1 MMMPGADYTFP
12 GDYVTEIPQMGKGGL
27 TQWFAEEWTDVKT
40 GKPCGRSGKEK
51 GSRPYPACRPKKRV
65 NETTPKTTSEMSSA
79 EKAKFKREKTS
90 GKRIDYNHKRRED
103 GGETWLDQYQ
113 DGGIKN
119 KRKNIS
125 DSPNYQYDDK
135 GNLLYTPSVRIEP
148 YAADNSTRGS
158 FSVNPKLVMQNLNP
172 TLEEFINVASPY
184 YPIDNKLVID
194 PKINLQ
200 PSKYQQ
206 YLEQEYVL
214 PQMVGRSFGNL
225 PLIKDDGYSP
235 NRRWVSNLRAKDT
248 GSKYSNDSY
257 AYVLKTNPNN
267 LVDYSTKNT
276 IEDSVSSNDKVFYDY
291 LAKNNY
297 LPNTVSQLTKKLP
310 DQIWNTAEQ
319 MRVEMLNNPEIMSW
333 ANLHNIDL
341 GYKQKGQGDD
351 SFAPKIP
358 ESVYANRL
366 VKAGLATNRPDYDY
380 KPMETY
386 IVQDPSKFNLAGYF
400 PMNSIVKD
408 AEQKVLNKK
417 VSDEPKQESI
427 YFGTPEYFEK
437 ESYIKNEIA
446 KRLGINPSAFDTGE
460 YLIHYNQSPITEYT
474 PGKKYGGWLEQYQE
488 GGFRYTSPPRR
499 AFTTSYQQPTRSTSD
514 NTRVVTPNVSDATRA
529 MVADQRAREAAAKRS
544 GVIYAGTPESDYE
557 KAKRAASFV
566 EQSIEKDGFATP
578 LDYVLDFVNPATYA
592 FAATDLV
599 GNTSSAVSNAAQGN
613 FKEAG
618 SDLTNA
624 AFNALTV
631 APIVPGVRAALPSVA
646 KYATTQTPLKNT
658 HKYNPWKFKGDPEA
672 YYHRSPNLENITN
685 KETGMLQGFGESE
698 AGKLFSEAAAINP
711 GIGINLKKPAN
722 SRLYFSKG
730 TPLDY
735 GRTNK
740 VIDPKTGKLIPGQ
753 GYPGPYIVE
762 VKGVPMGVS
771 TKGRAPGAE
780 PTQIGS
786 YAVPKVPIP
795 LDQAKF
801 YKEDWLRG
809 YKPIQG
815 PFTMQEGGEQPNPED
830 IERMEAININTKKS
844 PWYERLYR
852 KAADKIGLDP
862 YNRTPDDFFEQ
873 WARKISDSTGG
884 SEWYKQSNPFMNFA
898 LESINAPQYAAT
910 YAVTGKVQTP
920 SEAMDIQN
928 PYGAFAVDAL
938 LDPMNVVGVGVSS
951 KARNL
956 FSQVPDQLNSSI
968 ARQINKNPRL
978 ALSLQRGR
986 PINTSNVSIIS
997 GINPGDVSAF
1007 PDMVKRINPNT
1018 VSESTF
1024 FKQLEKG
1031 STSLDSSLQKRIS
1044 DLESKE
1050 GFKRLV
1056 DQEKD
1061 YLFYNSD
1068 LPEDTIER
1076 VAKINARSRID
1087 ELKNITNVNKE
1098 ASEYASANFLNA
1110 GLPNPFT
1117 ENNYLYNNAFYKS
1130 GADDVI
1136 SDIVSKSKGINLVKP
1151 TPNYS
1156 KSVPG
1161 EIGIGYNYVGNKPIE
1176 MHEIGHVLQR
1186 GRKLSI
1192 DDQLKNITPKKQLS
1206 ADQQRVYNYF
1216 TKGSGGMEPS
1226 AFANEL
1232 RESML
1237 QKGFIPD
1244 YYSPI
1249 SQQQV
1254 QDAYTYFKKNPIGT
1268 YDKNT
1273 GKFLSTTRIFDFMD
1287 ATKSNSKLLSD
1298 ILNKLPAVAPIGI
1311 GAAGVAQLPEQKYG
1325 GWLNKYK

>member
-1 MMMPGADYTFP
+1 MGKKKPIVSSLGQWAYPGEVTIIPSNSITMKGVGYPVLGVDNLGNSRMMMPGADYTFP

-113 DGGIKN
+113 FGSERLPIKPEQIVNSKLFRPTFNTEYNSPLLPGGTKEIQEYQKKLNQQYGTFLDEDGIWGEETQKAYQKFKVDKEKGQSNNLKYRPTLSEFKSFYEKIPSYNSGYESIYDVNPNMSAVQEGPLTKERFNQISSLPNENDLINQYRGKTFGSLPVIEGAGLYEGYSPSRIWTGYTPFLPNKKGTSELRKDSSDKSDLHDASYLYFLAPKNEDLTSDYVNNVDISAKDIFDIEGSIVKGVKDPVAAKQLYDFLNKNKTVKERIKN
-119 KRKNIS
+119 LNLPEYEKFTNDDWRELLEASTLKSGSWTFNKEAPVYWKQWREFGDELLQNPDIIKYAKDNNIDLSQITNVPFNNKNRAKS
-125 DSPNYQYDDK
+125 SSYVNYDEP
-135 GNLLYTPSVRIEP
+135 LYSSQLIEGIM
-148 YAADNSTRGS
+148 AQRDA
-158 FSVNPKLVMQNLNP
+158 
-172 TLEEFINVASPY
+172 
-184 YPIDNKLVID
+184 
-194 PKINLQ
+194 KINKRV
-200 PSKYQQ
+200 S
-206 YLEQEYVL
+206 
-214 PQMVGRSFGNL
+214 GSGTG
-225 PLIKDDGYSP
+225 DGYS
-235 NRRWVSNLRAKDT
+235 V
-248 GSKYSNDSY
+248 
-257 AYVLKTNPNN
+257 
-267 LVDYSTKNT
+267 
-276 IEDSVSSNDKVFYDY
+276 I
-291 LAKNNY
+291 
-297 LPNTVSQLTKKLP
+297 
-310 DQIWNTAEQ
+310 
-319 MRVEMLNNPEIMSW
+319 
-333 ANLHNIDL
+333 
-341 GYKQKGQGDD
+341 
-351 SFAPKIP
+351 
-358 ESVYANRL
+358 
-366 VKAGLATNRPDYDY
+366 
-380 KPMETY
+380 
-386 IVQDPSKFNLAGYF
+386 QDPSKYNFYGYTPIQPGETLDNLKASSARNLYMTRAGV
-400 PMNSIVKD
+400 PNDPKLR
-408 AEQKVLNKK
+408 EQ
-417 VSDEPKQESI
+417 I
-427 YFGTPEYFEK
+427 
-437 ESYIKNEIA
+437 
-446 KRLGINPSAFDTGE
+446 
-460 YLIHYNQSPITEYT
+460 LIHTSRFPIEEYVSS
-474 PGKKYGGWLEQYQE
+474 KKYGGWLEQYQE
-488 GGFRYTSPPRR
+488 GGESDIRMEPIQINTQQAPWYIRYPRKALR
-499 AFTTSYQQPTRSTSD
+499 AVNNKLTDWGAQYSKRI
-514 NTRVVTPNVSDATRA
+514 SDAT
-529 MVADQRAREAAAKRS
+529 
-544 GVIYAGTPESDYE
+544 GG
-557 KAKRAASFV
+557 
-566 EQSIEKDGFATP
+566 KDW
-578 LDYVLDFVNPATYA
+578 Y
-592 FAATDLV
+592 
-599 GNTSSAVSNAAQGN
+599 
-613 FKEAG
+613 KEA
-618 SDLTNA
+618 
-624 AFNALTV
+624 
-631 APIVPGVRAALPSVA
+631 
-646 KYATTQTPLKNT
+646 
-658 HKYNPWKFKGDPEA
+658 
-672 YYHRSPNLENITN
+672 
-685 KETGMLQGFGESE
+685 
-698 AGKLFSEAAAINP
+698 
-711 GIGINLKKPAN
+711 
-722 SRLYFSKG
+722 
-730 TPLDY
+730 
-735 GRTNK
+735 
-740 VIDPKTGKLIPGQ
+740 
-753 GYPGPYIVE
+753 
-762 VKGVPMGVS
+762 
-771 TKGRAPGAE
+771 
-780 PTQIGS
+780 
-786 YAVPKVPIP
+786 
-795 LDQAKF
+795 
-801 YKEDWLRG
+801 
-809 YKPIQG
+809 
-815 PFTMQEGGEQPNPED
+815 
-830 IERMEAININTKKS
+830 
-844 PWYERLYR
+844 
-852 KAADKIGLDP
+852 
-862 YNRTPDDFFEQ
+862 
-873 WARKISDSTGG
+873 
-884 SEWYKQSNPFMNFA
+884 NPFGSLA
-898 LESINAPQYAAT
+898 LEFMNAPQYTAT
-910 YAVTGKVQTP
+910 YGVTGKVQTP

-1098 ASEYASANFLNA
+1098 ASEYASTNFLNA

-1287 ATKSNSKLLSD
+1287 ATKSNSKLVSD
-1298 ILNKLPAVAPIGI
+1298 ILNKLPAVTPIGI

>member
-1 MMMPGADYTFP
+1 M
-12 GDYVTEIPQMGKGGL
+12 
-27 TQWFAEEWTDVKT
+27 
-40 GKPCGRSGKEK
+40 
-51 GSRPYPACRPKKRV
+51 
-65 NETTPKTTSEMSSA
+65 
-79 EKAKFKREKTS
+79 
-90 GKRIDYNHKRRED
+90 
-103 GGETWLDQYQ
+103 
-113 DGGIKN
+113 
-119 KRKNIS
+119 
-125 DSPNYQYDDK
+125 
-135 GNLLYTPSVRIEP
+135 
-148 YAADNSTRGS
+148 
-158 FSVNPKLVMQNLNP
+158 
-172 TLEEFINVASPY
+172 
-184 YPIDNKLVID
+184 
-194 PKINLQ
+194 
-200 PSKYQQ
+200 
-206 YLEQEYVL
+206 
-214 PQMVGRSFGNL
+214 
-225 PLIKDDGYSP
+225 
-235 NRRWVSNLRAKDT
+235 
-248 GSKYSNDSY
+248 
-257 AYVLKTNPNN
+257 
-267 LVDYSTKNT
+267 
-276 IEDSVSSNDKVFYDY
+276 
-291 LAKNNY
+291 
-297 LPNTVSQLTKKLP
+297 
-310 DQIWNTAEQ
+310 
-319 MRVEMLNNPEIMSW
+319 
-333 ANLHNIDL
+333 
-341 GYKQKGQGDD
+341 
-351 SFAPKIP
+351 
-358 ESVYANRL
+358 
-366 VKAGLATNRPDYDY
+366 
-380 KPMETY
+380 
-386 IVQDPSKFNLAGYF
+386 
-400 PMNSIVKD
+400 
-408 AEQKVLNKK
+408 
-417 VSDEPKQESI
+417 
-427 YFGTPEYFEK
+427 
-437 ESYIKNEIA
+437 
-446 KRLGINPSAFDTGE
+446 
-460 YLIHYNQSPITEYT
+460 
-474 PGKKYGGWLEQYQE
+474 
-488 GGFRYTSPPRR
+488 
-499 AFTTSYQQPTRSTSD
+499 
-514 NTRVVTPNVSDATRA
+514 
-529 MVADQRAREAAAKRS
+529 
-544 GVIYAGTPESDYE
+544 
-557 KAKRAASFV
+557 
-566 EQSIEKDGFATP
+566 
-578 LDYVLDFVNPATYA
+578 
-592 FAATDLV
+592 
-599 GNTSSAVSNAAQGN
+599 
-613 FKEAG
+613 
-618 SDLTNA
+618 
-624 AFNALTV
+624 
-631 APIVPGVRAALPSVA
+631 
-646 KYATTQTPLKNT
+646 
-658 HKYNPWKFKGDPEA
+658 
-672 YYHRSPNLENITN
+672 
-685 KETGMLQGFGESE
+685 
-698 AGKLFSEAAAINP
+698 
-711 GIGINLKKPAN
+711 
-722 SRLYFSKG
+722 
-730 TPLDY
+730 
-735 GRTNK
+735 
-740 VIDPKTGKLIPGQ
+740 
-753 GYPGPYIVE
+753 
-762 VKGVPMGVS
+762 
-771 TKGRAPGAE
+771 
-780 PTQIGS
+780 
-786 YAVPKVPIP
+786 
-795 LDQAKF
+795 
-801 YKEDWLRG
+801 
-809 YKPIQG
+809 
-815 PFTMQEGGEQPNPED
+815 
-830 IERMEAININTKKS
+830 
-844 PWYERLYR
+844 
-852 KAADKIGLDP
+852 
-862 YNRTPDDFFEQ
+862 
-873 WARKISDSTGG
+873 
-884 SEWYKQSNPFMNFA
+884 
-898 LESINAPQYAAT
+898 NAPQYTAT
-910 YAVTGKVQTP
+910 YGVTGKVQTP

-1287 ATKSNSKLLSD
+1287 ATKSNSKLVSD
-1298 ILNKLPAVAPIGI
+1298 ILNKLPAVTPIGI